1 METYGLCVSC
11 EKCLNR
17 GLRNEFWDAGLA
29 ALGGSTFAGLHGVT
43 RE

>member
-1 METYGLCVSC
+1 MEAYGVCVSC

-17 GLRNEFWDAGLA
+17 DFRNEFWDAGLE

-43 RE
+43 CE

>member
-17 GLRNEFWDAGLA
+17 GLKNEFWDAGLE
-29 ALGGSTFAGLHGVT
+29 ALGGSTFAGVT
-43 RE
+43 CE